1 MAIMTLFVGYIFS
14 DVFSRFREPQLD
26 VFTFKPKGIDWD
38 AFKFAALVTAPGL
51 IMHELAHKF
60 VALSFGMQAMFHA
73 AYAWLFLGLILKLL
87 SFPFIIF
94 VPAFVSISGQGTPLQ
109 FSIIAFAGP
118 AMNLILWLGIWFA
131 MKKKVIP
138 KKYYK
143 LAFLTKE
150 INKFLFIFNMIPIP
164 GFDGSKVFSGLW
176 QIIKVLL

>member
-26 VFTFKPKGIDWD
+26 VFSFKPRGIDWD

-51 IMHELAHKF
+51 ILHELAHKF
-60 VALSFGMQAMFHA
+60 VALGFGMQAMFHA
-73 AYAWLFLGLILKLL
+73 AYAWLVLGLILKLL

-94 VPAFVSISGQGTPLQ
+94 VPAFVSITGQGTPLQ

-118 AMNLILWLGIWFA
+118 AMNLILWLGTGFA
-131 MKKKVIP
+131 MKKNIIP
-138 KKYYK
+138 KKHYK

-164 GFDGSKVFSGLW
+164 GFDGSKVLSGLW
-176 QIIKVLL
+176 QIIKPLL